1 MSTREEWLEI
11 VEEIAAAPV
20 RTRSPAL
27 ARLYRLAMTAAT
39 TALARFPLDIQ
50 GQAEDLVH
58 DLLHEKLDAI
68 VGAHNPR
75 GLFVTAIRRNAIDLQ
90 RRDKRLVH
98 EDEDDPATQPPD
110 PSAPVD
116 EALASRQE
124 AEQLTATLSPKERQ
138 VFAAIAAGE
147 EREDI
152 ARALGTSRANIDQIV
167 SRARKRLV
175 GAP

>member
-1 MSTREEWLEI
+1 MSTREAWLEV

-27 ARLYRLAMTAAT
+27 ARLYRLAVTAAT
-39 TALARFPLDIQ
+39 TALARFPSEIQ
-50 GQAEDLVH
+50 EQVEDLVH

-68 VGAHNPR
+68 LEAHNPR
-75 GLFVTAIRRNAIDLQ
+75 GLFVTAIRRSAIDLQ
-90 RRDKRLVH
+90 RRDRRLVQ
-98 EDEDDPATQPPD
+98 EDEDDASTQARD

-116 EALASRQE
+116 EALAARQE
-124 AEQLTATLSPKERQ
+124 AERLSATLSPKERQ

-152 ARALGTSRANIDQIV
+152 ARAMGTSRANIDQIV
-167 SRARKRLV
+167 SRARKRIV